1 MGLNRI
7 TAQPLNRPPA
17 SKTRSD
23 AWGEDLPEDT
33 RWEIYAL
40 TKPPTDEER
49 EAGRAW
55 LRDFRRDVLPYLSL
69 HGWVAPSQSAWY
81 RWLGRM
87 RRSERVRLVA
97 SVESS
102 SGTAGD
108 LARAAVDDATAAEA
122 YKGLSVDAAM
132 AGDAKSAALYAQAA
146 NAFRDRAQKGEE
158 LRLKVRAQET
168 RDAQL
173 KLAREKFEAAEK
185 RLAAVQEAVKSAK
198 ATGGGLSEETLRK
211 IEEAAGLL

>member
-1 MGLNRI
+1 M
-7 TAQPLNRPPA
+7 
-17 SKTRSD
+17 
-23 AWGEDLPEDT
+23 
-33 RWEIYAL
+33 
-40 TKPPTDEER
+40 
-49 EAGRAW
+49 
-55 LRDFRRDVLPYLSL
+55 LPYLSL
-69 HGWVAPSQSAWY
+69 HGYVAPSQSAWY
-81 RWLGRM
+81 RFLGRM
-87 RRSERVRLVA
+87 RRTERVRLVA

-173 KLAREKFEAAEK
+173 RLAREKFEAAEK
-185 RLAAVQEAVKSAK
+185 RLERVAEV
-198 ATGGGLSEETLRK
+198 TGDLKLTPEEKLKELDRLF
-211 IEEAAGLL
+211 GR